1 MHISTISRFGI
12 ILQSGTLM
20 NSAKGQHQ
28 SRRAELAK
36 RRRNIENGS
45 SRSAVVSNRRRRPH
59 NEKPRLGRAF
69 VIRINAG
76 ATRAEVSLSAQA
88 ATGLSAKRHFSA
100 GGPC

>member
-69 VIRINAG
+69 VIPINAG
-76 ATRAEVSLSAQA
+76 ATRAEAALSAHA
-88 ATGLSAKRHFSA
+88 ATRLSAVSSLL
-100 GGPC
+100 G